1 MCYLQVRINNEE
13 LLKTNFFSLDIKA
26 PHQSTF
32 RTIIK
37 KKRKSSKSSV
47 IIRTRQV
54 TAGSLSCSKQ
64 PKEIRIYILFNYFE
78 SRMLVYLL

>member
-13 LLKTNFFSLDIKA
+13 LLKTDFFSLDFKA

-37 KKRKSSKSSV
+37 KKKNSKSSL
-47 IIRTRQV
+47 IIRPRQV
-54 TAGSLSCSKQ
+54 IAG
-64 PKEIRIYILFNYFE
+64 
-78 SRMLVYLL
+78 

>member
-37 KKRKSSKSSV
+37 KKERAV
-47 IIRTRQV
+47 NHQ
-54 TAGSLSCSKQ
+54 
-64 PKEIRIYILFNYFE
+64 
-78 SRMLVYLL
+78 

>member
-1 MCYLQVRINNEE
+1 MCYLRVRINNGW
-13 LLKTNFFSLDIKA
+13 LFRTNFFSLDIKA

-37 KKRKSSKSSV
+37 KNNKSLL

-54 TAGSLSCSKQ
+54 IAG
-64 PKEIRIYILFNYFE
+64 
-78 SRMLVYLL
+78 

>member
-13 LLKTNFFSLDIKA
+13 LFKTNFFSLDIKA

-37 KKRKSSKSSV
+37 KNSKSSL
-47 IIRTRQV
+47 IIRSRQV
-54 TAGSLSCSKQ
+54 IAG
-64 PKEIRIYILFNYFE
+64 
-78 SRMLVYLL
+78 

>member
-13 LLKTNFFSLDIKA
+13 LFKTNFCSLDIRA

-32 RTIIK
+32 RTTIK
-37 KKRKSSKSSV
+37 KKNSKSSL

-54 TAGSLSCSKQ
+54 IAG
-64 PKEIRIYILFNYFE
+64 
-78 SRMLVYLL
+78 

>member
-13 LLKTNFFSLDIKA
+13 LFKTNFFSLDIRA

-32 RTIIK
+32 RTIIIIK
-37 KKRKSSKSSV
+37 KKNSKSSL

-54 TAGSLSCSKQ
+54 IAGSLSCSKE
-64 PKEIRIYILFNYFE
+64 PKEIRIYILFHYFD
-78 SRMLVYLL
+78 SRTLAYLL